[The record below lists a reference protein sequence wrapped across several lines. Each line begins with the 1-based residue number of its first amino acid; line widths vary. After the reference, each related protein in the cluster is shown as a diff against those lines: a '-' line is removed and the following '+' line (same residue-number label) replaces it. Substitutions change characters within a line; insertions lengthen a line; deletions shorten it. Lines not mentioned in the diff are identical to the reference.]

1 MNINQTEIEIEQLTK
16 GLHNQNVID
25 GANAYFE
32 GGRVYGRQG
41 DSGSGKSVFFSM
53 LCGLVR
59 PTAGS
64 IRINQKLLGTDIMQ
78 PDSIGV
84 MIGRPAFLA
93 EYTGFQN
100 LQLLAAVRQ
109 EISNTNIRKMM
120 DLVKLGSKERR
131 RYGAY
136 TSQMRQRLGI
146 AAAFMEQPEILLL
159 DGATSELDP
168 GGVDMLMDLIRRAR
182 ERDALILLSDRN
194 EGFLRE
200 LSDEIYYLLE
210 GKLSAGA

>member
-1 MNINQTEIEIEQLTK
+1 
-16 GLHNQNVID
+16 
-25 GANAYFE
+25 
-32 GGRVYGRQG
+32 
-41 DSGSGKSVFFSM
+41 
-53 LCGLVR
+53 
-59 PTAGS
+59 
-64 IRINQKLLGTDIMQ
+64 
-78 PDSIGV
+78 
-84 MIGRPAFLA
+84 
-93 EYTGFQN
+93 
-100 LQLLAAVRQ
+100 
-109 EISNTNIRKMM
+109 M